1 MVDVQTM
8 PTLRERKK
16 ARTREA
22 LVEAAQRLFA
32 KQGYDS
38 TTVDEIAAEAEVS
51 RRTFFRYFP
60 TKEAVVFPDNAERL
74 ERFRELLRAV
84 EPGESPFASVRRAC
98 LGIAH
103 ELMESPERY
112 AEQQRLVVA
121 SPALIAHELESDREW
136 EAAIAEALLRA
147 GAISTSSINP
157 DIQYRARILAGAAMG
172 VVRATLKHWRDS
184 GCAANL
190 QDYAEEGL
198 QMLENG
204 VGRTL
209 FMKNSAA

>member
-1 MVDVQTM
+1 M
-8 PTLRERKK
+8 PQY
-16 ARTREA
+16 
-22 LVEAAQRLFA
+22 QRP
-32 KQGYDS
+32 K
-38 TTVDEIAAEAEVS
+38 
-51 RRTFFRYFP
+51 
-60 TKEAVVFPDNAERL
+60 
-74 ERFRELLRAV
+74 
-84 EPGESPFASVRRAC
+84 
-98 LGIAH
+98 
-103 ELMESPERY
+103 
-112 AEQQRLVVA
+112 
-121 SPALIAHELESDREW
+121 EW

-184 GCAANL
+184 DCKGNL
-190 QDYAEEGL
+190 RDFAEEGL